1 MPVPTAANS
10 SFTGGVGCWPW
21 CVVWL
26 KDKCQLCHDCSTRK
40 HFHFGLCEFNA
51 LPQRD
56 GGLERRADRQ
66 ADTNRMGLRIH
77 PSILTSIHS
86 AQAGPMCWAAHYA
99 KQIALSCCNTV
110 WWHKRLWDNTR
121 GRQRRSSSQL
131 TGWIQWLILF
141 RVYLASAVVLG
152 FNQYSVQVWV
162 GQSFDWHIPDLI
174 RNDYKAPQSENPICL
189 SPLIG
194 WISQDEVPI
203 RRMSKGGDEAW
214 MDRGRV

>member
-1 MPVPTAANS
+1 MCPPPFILIWLLWHNHHQKPCSTDVCWALSDRPTTSDAKEDSANCRRSLSYWAHFPHLMPVPTAANS

-110 WWHKRLWDNTR
+110 
-121 GRQRRSSSQL
+121 
-131 TGWIQWLILF
+131 
-141 RVYLASAVVLG
+141 
-152 FNQYSVQVWV
+152 
-162 GQSFDWHIPDLI
+162 
-174 RNDYKAPQSENPICL
+174 L
-189 SPLIG
+189 SL
-194 WISQDEVPI
+194 QETV
-203 RRMSKGGDEAW
+203 E
-214 MDRGRV
+214 